1 MVRAGL
7 LLLSMCFGAQA
18 MAGADVS
25 GAQRQQTFGD
35 TTVYYNAF
43 PSTFLT
49 PDIAQKVEVQRSK
62 SNAVLNIT
70 INKAGK
76 NIPANIQG
84 TVKAGDEKPARLNFR
99 QVGKDGEI
107 NYLAQFPVKGPQTFT
122 FKVNVKAGGASAET
136 IEFTQMVAPIE

>member
-1 MVRAGL
+1 MGRIGL
-7 LLLSMCFGAQA
+7 LLLSMCLGANA
-18 MAGADVS
+18 LAADQT

-49 PDIAQKVEVQRSK
+49 PGIANTVGVTRSDQ
-62 SNAVLNIT
+62 NAVLNIT
-70 INKAGK
+70 VNKAGK
-76 NIPANIQG
+76 NIAANVQG
-84 TVKAGDEKPARLNFR
+84 SVKTGDEKATPLRFR
-99 QVGKDGEI
+99 EVDENGEI

-122 FKVNVKAGGASAET
+122 FKVDVKAPGATSET

>member
-1 MVRAGL
+1 MGRIGL

-18 MAGADVS
+18 MAADTQS
-25 GAQRQQTFGD
+25 AQRQQTFGD

-49 PDIAQKVEVQRSK
+49 PDIAKTVEVTRSK
-62 SNAVLNIT
+62 GNAVLNVT
-70 INKAGK
+70 LNKDGK
-76 NIPANIQG
+76 NIPANVQG
-84 TVKAGDEKPARLNFR
+84 TVKTGDEKPVRLNFR
-99 QVGKDGEI
+99 QVGTEGEI

-122 FKVNVKAGGASAET
+122 FKVDVKAAGGAAET

>member
-1 MVRAGL
+1 MGRIGL

-18 MAGADVS
+18 MAAADVNA
-25 GAQRQQTFGD
+25 AQRQQTFGD

-49 PDIAQKVEVQRSK
+49 PEIAQKVEVQRSK

>member
-49 PDIAQKVEVQRSK
+49 PDIAREFEVTRSK
-62 SNAVLNIT
+62 TNGVLNIT
-70 INKAGK
+70 LNKGGK
-76 NIPANIQG
+76 NIAANVQG
-84 TVKAGDEKPARLNFR
+84 TVQTGDAKPTPLTFR
-99 QVGKDGEI
+99 QVGKNGEI
-107 NYLAQFPVKGPQTFT
+107 NYLAQFPVAGPQTFT
-122 FKVNVKAGGASAET
+122 FKVDVKAGGATSET
-136 IEFTQMVAPIE
+136 IQFSQMVAPIE

>member
-1 MVRAGL
+1 MGRIGL

-18 MAGADVS
+18 MAADTNA
-25 GAQRQQTFGD
+25 AQRQQTFGD

-49 PDIAQKVEVQRSK
+49 PTIAKNFEISRSK
-62 SNAVLNIT
+62 NNAVLNIT
-70 INKAGK
+70 VNKAGK
-76 NIPANIQG
+76 NIAANVQG
-84 TVKAGDEKPARLNFR
+84 TVRTGDTSPTRLNFR

-107 NYLAQFPVKGPQTFT
+107 NYLAQFPVTGQQTFT
-122 FKVNVKAGGASAET
+122 FKVDVKAGGATAQT

>member
-1 MVRAGL
+1 MGRIGL

-18 MAGADVS
+18 MATDSNA
-25 GAQRQQTFGD
+25 AQRQQTFGD

-49 PDIAQKVEVQRSK
+49 PDIAKTVEVTRSK
-62 SNAVLNIT
+62 SNAVLNVT
-70 INKAGK
+70 VNKGGK

-84 TVKAGDEKPARLNFR
+84 TIKAGDKKPVRLNFR
-99 QVGKDGEI
+99 QMTKDGEI

-122 FKVNVKAGGASAET
+122 FKVDVKAAGTSAET